1 MKGNQT
7 LKTAIRDRVNQL
19 QSQHR
24 LQNQLRNHVMQ
35 TTQAIIAQLGE
46 TMAHVTQSAT
56 HKHVDLMERIA
67 RKNHQMVIC
76 HHHRR
81 DMINNKNKMT
91 KNHSLDV

>member
-1 MKGNQT
+1 MYTIVKDNQT
-7 LKTAIRDRVNQL
+7 LKMAIRDRVNQL

-56 HKHVDLMERIA
+56 HKHADLMERIA
-67 RKNHQMVIC
+67 RRNHQMVIY
-76 HHHRR
+76 HHHRK
-81 DMINNKNKMT
+81 DMINEAT
-91 KNHSLDV
+91 KLK